1 MTTPALT
8 AGHSR
13 FWPYVSTL
21 ILGNK
26 WLNDALI
33 WLLVGVL
40 SAAVWSHTFN
50 LVDEDRARALSEAR
64 NELVNL
70 GRFSQEHAES
80 TIASVDQTLVA
91 LRAMY
96 LDSAGKI
103 DFATLA
109 GKGFYNSNI
118 VFQFGVIDAQGI
130 FIKSNLPVEG
140 RIDLSDRAHFK
151 AHIASDSDKLFIS
164 QTVLGRVSGKWSIQ
178 LTRRITLEDG
188 QFGGVVV
195 ASIDPRYF
203 SSFYADIELGANGA
217 AALLGMDGDVR
228 VRRHA
233 GQNDFDGVLY
243 AADSL
248 RAQLASGQLQG
259 SFTTPADMRGG
270 ERLLHFKK
278 LSSFPLLV
286 EFSLAYQDVLMPHE
300 VRKKQLLVQAG
311 FVTAFLLLIGL
322 FFSWYFFRMRSLAEV
337 RAKEFAQL
345 QTLTGSLP
353 GMVYE
358 YVRRKDGRAGYTF
371 VSEGVR
377 TIFQLSPQQVM
388 SDPAQAFAKIHPA
401 DLDEILA
408 ARRRSAETLKSWA
421 FEFRVTLDGAV
432 TRWLSTQSTPQRQ
445 ADGSIVWNGYV
456 ADVTEHKR
464 IEAAA
469 NAASVAKSEFLANM
483 SHEIRTPMNGVVGM
497 IDVLQQTLLD
507 PKQARMVETIHKS
520 AQALLRILNDI
531 LDYSKIEAGQLTVEY
546 LPVHLREL
554 VEGVAQIMAVAA
566 NTKLIELSLFVS
578 PELPTW
584 VLSDPT
590 RLRQVLLN
598 LLGNAV
604 KFTGPRADESGRV
617 LLSLEPCTLAG
628 GGAGMQLRV
637 IDNGIGMSE
646 EVLTRLFQSF
656 MQADESTARQFGG
669 TGLGLSISQRLV
681 ELLGGRI
688 SVRST
693 LGAGSEFRV
702 ELPLKITAPRH
713 MPTTGPSLQ
722 GLQVLLVVQDAMRRK
737 IVSAYCDY
745 AGASVTLLADL
756 AAVHSHVQDWP
767 TDAARPVLLL
777 GFEAAAEQASALPAG
792 LRVVRLAP
800 VGTSQLATDELTVL
814 AHPLIYKDLIR
825 ALSLAGNSM
834 LLPTPPQ
841 VAHTIASPPP
851 AAPSVAQAL
860 SNGQLVLLAEDN
872 ETNRDVIQE
881 QLRLL
886 GYACE
891 VAVDGLAALTMW
903 RTGRYALLLT
913 DCHMPHMDGFELSE
927 AIRKAEPAG
936 TRLPIVAI
944 TANAMQGEA
953 ERCKARGMDDYLS
966 KPLRMVALAPM
977 LARWLPL
984 AEQPAQ
990 VQLPMLA
997 LDGAA
1002 PADAP
1007 PAELPVWDATT
1018 LGQLVGDN
1026 PLMHRRWL
1034 GKFVINAERQVSA
1047 IVDALAAGDFTVAA
1061 DEAHS
1066 LKSAA
1071 RMVGALHFGE
1081 LCEAIETAGSAGD
1094 GPACIALDQEL
1105 GPALALVKDCILQHL
1120 EELVV

>member
-1 MTTPALT
+1 MTPSQLT
-8 AGHSR
+8 ASGSR
-13 FWPYVSTL
+13 FWLYISTL
-21 ILGNK
+21 TIGNK

-33 WLLVGVL
+33 WLFVGVL
-40 SAAVWSHTFN
+40 SAAVWSHTFS
-50 LVDEDRARALSEAR
+50 LVEEDRTRALNDAK

-80 TIASVDQTLVA
+80 TFASVDQTLIAV
-91 LRAMY
+91 RAMY
-96 LDSAGKI
+96 LDSGGHLDLSA
-103 DFATLA
+103 LA
-109 GKGFYNSNI
+109 GRGYYNSRI
-118 VFQFGVIDAQGI
+118 VLQFGIMNAQGI
-130 FIKSNLPVEG
+130 LVKSNLPFKPGV
-140 RIDLSDRAHFK
+140 DLSDRAHFK
-151 AHIASDSDKLFIS
+151 AHLTGDSDKLFIS
-164 QTVLGRVSGKWSIQ
+164 KTLFGRASEKWSIQ

-195 ASIDPRYF
+195 ASVDPSYF
-203 SSFYADIELGANGA
+203 SSFYADIDLKSDGA
-217 AALLGMDGDVR
+217 AALLGMDGEVR

-233 GQNDFDGVLY
+233 GENEFNGMLY
-243 AADSL
+243 AADFL
-248 RAQLASGQLQG
+248 QMQLATGKTQG
-259 SFTTPADMRGG
+259 AFTTPADVHGG
-270 ERLLHFKK
+270 ERLLYFKK
-278 LSSFPLLV
+278 LPSFPLLV
-286 EFSLAYQDVLMPHE
+286 EFSLAYKDVLVHHE
-300 VRKKQLLVQAG
+300 LRIKELLGQAG
-311 FVTAFLLLIGL
+311 IVTVFLLLIGL
-322 FFSWYFFRMRSLAEV
+322 FFSWYFFRLRSLAEV
-337 RAKEFAQL
+337 RAKEFVQL
-345 QTLTGSLP
+345 QTLTRSLP

-358 YVRRKDGRAGYTF
+358 YVQRKDGRAGFTF

-377 TIFQLSPQQVM
+377 TILQLSPQNVL
-388 SDPAQAFAKIHPA
+388 SDPEQVYAKIHPV

-408 ARRRSAETLKSWA
+408 ARRRSAETLMPWA
-421 FEFRVTLDGAV
+421 FEYRVYLDGGV
-432 TRWLSTQSTPQRQ
+432 ERWLSTQSTPQRQ
-445 ADGSIVWNGYV
+445 ADGSIVWNGFI

-554 VEGVAQIMAVAA
+554 VEGVAQIMAVSA

-578 PELPTW
+578 PELPTC

-604 KFTGPRADESGRV
+604 KFTGPRADEPGRV
-617 LLSLEPCTLAG
+617 LLSVEPCTLAG

-669 TGLGLSISQRLV
+669 TGLGLSITQRLV

-688 SVRST
+688 SVHST
-693 LGAGSEFRV
+693 LGAGSDFTV
-702 ELPLKITAPRH
+702 ELPLKFTAPRH
-713 MPTTGPSLQ
+713 MPTKDSSLQ
-722 GLQVLLVVQDAMRRK
+722 GLHVLVVLQDAMRKK
-737 IVSAYCDY
+737 IVSSYCED
-745 AGASVTLLADL
+745 AGARVTLLADL
-756 AAVHSHVQDWP
+756 AAVRLHFQLWP
-767 TDAARPVLLL
+767 ADAMPPVLLL
-777 GFEAAAEQASALPAG
+777 GFEAAAGQASELPAG
-792 LRVVRLAP
+792 SRVVRLAP
-800 VGTSQLATDELTVL
+800 VGTSQIATDELTVL
-814 AHPLIYKDLIR
+814 AQPLIYKDLIR
-825 ALSLAGNSM
+825 ALSLAGNRM
-834 LLPTPPQ
+834 LVPTPPQ
-841 VAHTIASPPP
+841 VAHTMASTPP

-927 AIRKAEPAG
+927 AIRKAEPVG

-966 KPLRMVALAPM
+966 KPLRMAALGPM
-977 LARWLPL
+977 LEKWLPL
-984 AEQPAQ
+984 AEKPAQ
-990 VQLPMLA
+990 AQQPIRA
-997 LDGAA
+997 LDVAVL
-1002 PADAP
+1002 ADVP
-1007 PAELPVWDATT
+1007 LAELPVWDATT

-1034 GKFVINAERQVSA
+1034 GKFVINAQKQVTA
-1047 IVDALAAGDFTVAA
+1047 IVDALEAGEFNAAA

-1094 GPACIALDQEL
+1094 QPACIALGQEL
-1105 GPALALVKDCILQHL
+1105 VPALAVVKDCVSLHL
-1120 EELVV
+1120 EELA